1 MKYDTIEDGESTPLQ
16 GGSSNTAPS
25 AAPNKTTPA
34 SSSTAIV
41 RAFMIGTTAGALL
54 MTGHSKMMNS
64 SSNIVDNVYGT
75 MAATTAD
82 SLVDFSSE
90 SYVGK
95 KKKKKK
101 RRKYE
106 GNIPTPA
113 PTDPSPTS
121 LPTTMTNFNQIIHE
135 LNMTSDN
142 IIGTCNLFVHVLN
155 LLDKAN
161 FTLGESGNP
170 SRLLI
175 KNAYYNGQQPP
186 KALLDISG
194 SVLGCD
200 LVDTDFSLKPKPLA
214 ELTNVG
220 IATCAYN
227 FCDIVNS
234 GRNPN
239 ATFPCGKFTTD
250 NLCTHGNNVYN
261 ATRSGIFWD
270 MYLSTNTT
278 FTVEDNASI
287 GTLLCHNDQFG
298 SLAPDACAN

>member
-54 MTGHSKMMNS
+54 MAGHSKMMNS
-64 SSNIVDNVYGT
+64 SSNFVDNVYGT
-75 MAATTAD
+75 TAAATAD
-82 SLVDFSSE
+82 SLVVFSFE
-90 SYVGK
+90 NYVGK

-101 RRKYE
+101 RGKYE

-113 PTDPSPTS
+113 PTDPVS
-121 LPTTMTNFNQIIHE
+121 NFDQIIHE
-135 LNMTSDN
+135 LNMTTDN
-142 IIGTCNLFVHVLN
+142 IIGTCDLFVHVLN
-155 LLDKAN
+155 LLDHSNKENEEASTI
-161 FTLGESGNP
+161 TLGESGNP

-186 KALLDISG
+186 KSLLDISG
-194 SVLGCD
+194 SVIGCD

-220 IATCAYN
+220 IATCAYKY
-227 FCDIVNS
+227 CVIVKS
-234 GRNPN
+234 GPNPN
-239 ATFPCGKFTTD
+239 ATFPCAQFTTD
-250 NLCTHGNNVYN
+250 NLC
-261 ATRSGIFWD
+261 ATRHNAVLSGIIWD